1 MFPCKEESSRC
12 VDWDGFVHAMKD
24 AGFTARSNG
33 GSAVLFEGNPKLGG
47 KIVFHKPHPIAK
59 IDPITLRSIGK
70 RMAKWFG
77 WSREL
82 FVTV

>member
-1 MFPCKEESSRC
+1 
-12 VDWDGFVHAMKD
+12 MKD

-59 IDPITLRSIGK
+59 IDPIMLRSIGK